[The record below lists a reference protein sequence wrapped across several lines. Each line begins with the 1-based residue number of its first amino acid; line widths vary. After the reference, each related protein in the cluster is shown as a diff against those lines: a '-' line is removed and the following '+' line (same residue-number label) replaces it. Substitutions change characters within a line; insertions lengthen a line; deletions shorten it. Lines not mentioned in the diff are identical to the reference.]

1 MKCFD
6 NENEKDRESLNNNRK
21 QKKNV
26 RKWDTSRDWV
36 VWCVIHNNNVYR
48 TLDYNN
54 NQQRWWWSRR
64 MMMVNKMNA
73 VSASIWDEEGG
84 GRGKKVFGRL
94 GNELKRIWFLAV
106 CGWKAPTLFMA
117 IVYLN
122 QCRCIH
128 TIDNEGVNWLYF
140 ISQYYNVC
148 VFVLIFVIQILFY
161 IYICIRWG
169 WTILDFFYFAF
180 FLLWTHCF
188 FSLCF
193 ILVTSLRSNIY
204 NYI

>member
-1 MKCFD
+1 M
-6 NENEKDRESLNNNRK
+6 
-21 QKKNV
+21 
-26 RKWDTSRDWV
+26 
-36 VWCVIHNNNVYR
+36 WCVIHNNNVYR

-73 VSASIWDEEGG
+73 VSARIWDEEG

-148 VFVLIFVIQILFY
+148 VCLCWVKVCWFLWSKFYFIY
-161 IYICIRWG
+161 IYVYVEDGR
-169 WTILDFFYFAF
+169 F
-180 FLLWTHCF
+180 
-188 FSLCF
+188 
-193 ILVTSLRSNIY
+193 
-204 NYI
+204 